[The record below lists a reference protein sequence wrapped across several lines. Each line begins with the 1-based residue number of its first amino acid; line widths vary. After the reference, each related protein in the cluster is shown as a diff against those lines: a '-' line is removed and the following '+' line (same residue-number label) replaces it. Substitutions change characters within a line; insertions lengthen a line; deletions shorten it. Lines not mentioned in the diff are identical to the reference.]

1 MQACTKPKT
10 TSLTPTVGPLRASSK
25 LRRKNSTK
33 KGKNRQKRITPP
45 THVNEEAIRKVLEDI
60 AAEKMAK
67 MASEGN
73 SPMLACRDDG
83 SIKSSAR
90 SSGSETKLDSS
101 TVIPSAQMK
110 AKVKSATL
118 GRTKPERSTASD
130 EVSVDSLC
138 AQEGV
143 RTRSATVGKIK
154 REKSTASSD
163 FSTDVP
169 SAQMKAKVKSATLGR
184 TKPERSTAS
193 DEVSVDSLCAQ
204 EGVRTRSATVGKIKR
219 EKSTASSDFSTDVP
233 SAQMKAKVKSATLG
247 RTKPERS
254 TASGEVSVDGLSAE
268 EGMRKRSAT
277 LGKIKRE
284 KSMRNGESSMCS
296 LHYSNSQESAMHA
309 PSSCAMYTVLSCRML
324 YIRTVSVITYVECS
338 HSQYHIHP
346 QSVCSKCDPIVATYI
361 AINC

>member
-33 KGKNRQKRITPP
+33 KGKNRQKRITPT

-67 MASEGN
+67 MASEGD

-83 SIKSSAR
+83 SIRSSAR
-90 SSGSETKLDSS
+90 SSGSETKLDS
-101 TVIPSAQMK
+101 
-110 AKVKSATL
+110 
-118 GRTKPERSTASD
+118 
-130 EVSVDSLC
+130 
-138 AQEGV
+138 
-143 RTRSATVGKIK
+143 
-154 REKSTASSD
+154 
-163 FSTDVP
+163 STDVP

-184 TKPERSTAS
+184 TMHERSIT
-193 DEVSVDSLCAQ
+193 
-204 EGVRTRSATVGKIKR
+204 
-219 EKSTASSDFSTDVP
+219 SSE
-233 SAQMKAKVKSATLG
+233 L
-247 RTKPERS
+247 
-254 TASGEVSVDGLSAE
+254 SVDGLSAE
-268 EGMRKRSAT
+268 EGMRMRSAT

-284 KSMRNGESSMCS
+284 KNKRNGESFMCS
-296 LHYSNSQESAMHA
+296 LRYSNSQESAMHA

-346 QSVCSKCDPIVATYI
+346 QSLCSKCDPIVAT
-361 AINC
+361 